1 MQEVTVIEKINSG
14 INIFIIYS
22 FPTPCSCS
30 ACQRMNKDGA
40 AQPSMPRMSCKHSV
54 AYGRTQKFSGWS
66 AFKEALLG
74 FKTPL
79 PSSAVTW
86 SGEAVFEKRSKSPG
100 KTVPSLVL
108 GMLDVLGHLMP
119 SSLGSPTS
127 APGSGAAGWQPSV
140 ASV

>member
-40 AQPSMPRMSCKHSV
+40 AQPSMPRLSCEHSV
-54 AYGRTQKFSGWS
+54 AYGWPQKFSGWS
-66 AFKEALLG
+66 VFKEALLG

-79 PSSAVTW
+79 PPSAVTW
-86 SGEAVFEKRSKSPG
+86 SGEAVLRKGPN
-100 KTVPSLVL
+100 PL
-108 GMLDVLGHLMP
+108 GRLCAARPLACWMFLAISCP
-119 SSLGSPTS
+119 ACLGSPAS